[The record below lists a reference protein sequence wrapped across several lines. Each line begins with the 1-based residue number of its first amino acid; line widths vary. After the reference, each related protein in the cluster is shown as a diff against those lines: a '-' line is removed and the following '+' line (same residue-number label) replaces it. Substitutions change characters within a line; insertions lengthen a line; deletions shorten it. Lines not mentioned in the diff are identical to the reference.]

1 MIRKVVLPQRYSN
14 CQEKSQQKKK
24 PHLLIFKILSF
35 IKKILALFLSAPIF
49 AFANFFIKAM
59 EKPITILRKVFGY
72 NAFRFTQEKIID
84 DILTKKDVL
93 GLMPTGGG
101 KSLCYQIPALC
112 SEGTAIVISPLI
124 ALMKDQ
130 VDSLKLMNVKAAY
143 LNSDTEED
151 QQWQVM
157 ELLRRQ
163 ELKLLYISPERLFS
177 RGAQL
182 LHFLEDLSISLFAI
196 DEAHC
201 ISNWGHDFRPEY
213 LQLAELKK
221 RFPTVPV
228 AAFTATADK
237 VTRQDILKRLELK
250 EPQIYMSSFN
260 RPNLSYFIQPKQN
273 AFMHLLRFLEKW
285 KGESGIIYCLS
296 RNSVEDLAEKLK
308 EAGYAAR
315 PYHAGLDKSVK
326 EKHQELF
333 MKDDVKIIVATIAFG
348 MGVNKTNVRYVVH
361 MDLPKNLESYYQET
375 GRAGRDGLKSEALLF
390 YSSGDA
396 SKLRYFAR
404 IDGNEKQTEIM
415 LKKLDQI
422 VKFCETNS
430 CRRKQILNYFDEAH
444 ENHCGNCD
452 FCLSHYETFD
462 GTEEAKTILQAVAA
476 LKEAYGASFLA
487 DFLSGSKSKKISE
500 KQMKLAEY
508 SSARTLTKT
517 VLVTKIKE
525 LLAAQVLHSTEGL
538 YPVLKITEKGKR
550 ILAGEEKIQSVKAR
564 RIISGEN
571 EQTEYDTTLFE
582 MLKQERK
589 DLAAKENIHSDS
601 LITDHTL
608 VELSTYLPRQEA
620 DLFHISG
627 FGEVKIKKYGENFLK
642 IINRYCRQ
650 NNISG
655 NTYLKRIKQETRVS
669 NTKFESLKLFNQG
682 ISIEEIAKMRSL
694 AKSTIEGHL
703 AEFVSLGQVKIE
715 EIVPVEKIEAIR
727 EKIRKHG
734 IHPLKPIKES
744 LGENY
749 SYGEIRA
756 VVHHLKVN

>member
-1 MIRKVVLPQRYSN
+1 
-14 CQEKSQQKKK
+14 
-24 PHLLIFKILSF
+24 
-35 IKKILALFLSAPIF
+35 
-49 AFANFFIKAM
+49 M

-84 DILTKKDVL
+84 DILAKKDVL

-112 SEGTAIVISPLI
+112 MEGTAIVISPLI

-130 VDSLKLMNVKAAY
+130 VDSLKLMNVNAAY
-143 LNSDTEED
+143 LNSDIEED

-163 ELKLLYISPERLFS
+163 ELKLLYIAPERLFS
-177 RGAQL
+177 RGGHL
-182 LHFLEDLSISLFAI
+182 LRFLEDLKISLFAI

-228 AAFTATADK
+228 VAFTATADN

-260 RPNLSYFIQPKQN
+260 RPNISYFIQPKHD
-273 AFMHLLRFLEKW
+273 AFINLLRFLEKK

-296 RNSVEDLAEKLK
+296 RNSVEELSEKLR

-315 PYHAGLDKSVK
+315 PYHAGLDKSIK
-326 EKHQELF
+326 EKHQEQF

-348 MGVNKTNVRYVVH
+348 MGVNKTNVRFVVH
-361 MDLPKNLESYYQET
+361 MDLPKNMESYYQET

-390 YSSGDA
+390 YSSADA

-404 IDGNEKQTEIM
+404 IDGNEHQTEVM
-415 LKKLDQI
+415 LKKLDRI
-422 VKFCETNS
+422 VAFCESNS

-444 ENHCGNCD
+444 DDQCGNCD
-452 FCLSHYETFD
+452 FCLSNFETFD
-462 GTEEAKTILQAVAA
+462 GTEDAKIILRAVVA
-476 LKEAYGASFLA
+476 LKEAYGISFLA
-487 DFLSGSKSKKISE
+487 DYLSGSKSKKISE
-500 KQMKLAEY
+500 KQMALAEY
-508 SSARTLTKT
+508 SSAKPLTKT
-517 VLVTKIKE
+517 VLNAKIKE
-525 LLAAQVLHSTEGL
+525 LLAVQALYSTGGL

-564 RIISGEN
+564 RIVTLEN
-571 EQTEYDTTLFE
+571 ERTEYDTSLFE

-589 DLAAKENIHSDS
+589 ELAAKENIPSDT
-601 LITDHTL
+601 LITDFTL
-608 VELSTYLPRQEA
+608 VELSTYLPLDET
-620 DLFHISG
+620 DLMLISG
-627 FGEVKIKKYGENFLK
+627 FGEVKIKKYGSNFLN

-650 NNISG
+650 NNKSG
-655 NTYLKRIKQETRVS
+655 NMYWKRIKQEKRIS

-682 ISIEEIAKMRSL
+682 LSIEEIARMRDL

-703 AEFVSLGQVKIE
+703 AQFISEGQVKIDE
-715 EIVPVEKIEAIR
+715 LVPMEKIDAIR
-727 EKIRKHG
+727 ETIRKHG
-734 IHPLKPIKES
+734 LHPLKPIKES

-756 VVHHLKVN
+756 VINYLKVN